1 VVSWKKRLGWALVA
15 LGGAAL
21 LVWGARLVQTGLSL
35 RKHLAQAQAL
45 VEGPALPAPNLRS
58 EVEGAGRLDPAG
70 ACALVQD
77 LQGDV
82 EALQRR
88 AGGLIRL
95 APRLGWLPGLGGDL
109 RAAPHFMS
117 VAQGLAEAGAIV
129 CDALDPALAA
139 LEGEGSDDLSLER
152 VARLLDEERAELERA
167 QAAVEGTQAAWAQV
181 DVETLSP
188 WLAERVAMLDQ
199 GLPLL
204 RAGLDV
210 AGSAPYLLGV
220 EGVRTYLILAQNED
234 ELRPT
239 GGFISGAGRITLDGG
254 RIAEL
259 DFQDANYVDDYAH
272 KPYPEPPGPLLEY
285 MGSELW
291 LLRDANWSP
300 DFPTSARQAAHLYE
314 YGQGV
319 PVDGVVA
326 LDQRAVELVMAGLG
340 QVDVPGVEE
349 PVSAANVRQFLRAA
363 WNPGEAG
370 VTREWLYSRKEFI
383 GNLAVAIR
391 QRVERD
397 PGSVDWVRVGQG
409 LYRALEERH
418 LLIFVPDIA
427 PALARAGW
435 DGGLRE
441 STGDYLMV
449 VDSNLGFG
457 KVGPLIDEALEYRV
471 TLYADGTAA
480 AALSLAYIHQGSLE
494 GVRCRHPLPYV
505 GNLTYEEMMHRCYY
519 DYLRAYVP
527 AGSVLRAATSHPTPG
542 RYLLRGEPDPGQ
554 VVTLD
559 DEAGRTVFAQFF
571 VVEYG
576 QTLETRLVYDLPQVT
591 WMSEG
596 QRHYSLLI
604 QKQPG
609 TEGTPVLLTVA
620 LPPGARLASAVPSPS
635 RIDGETLTFEL
646 ELATDVAV
654 DIAYE

>member
-1 VVSWKKRLGWALVA
+1 VVSWKKRLGWALV
-15 LGGAAL
+15 LLVAAVL
-21 LVWGARLVQTGLSL
+21 LVWGVRLAQAGLSL
-35 RKHLAQAQAL
+35 RKHLAQAQELAQ
-45 VEGPALPAPNLRS
+45 EPG
-58 EVEGAGRLDPAG
+58 GLDPAG
-70 ACALVQD
+70 ACALVRD

-82 EALQRR
+82 GALDRR
-88 AGGLIRL
+88 AGGLIRF
-95 APRLGWLPGLGGDL
+95 APRLGWLPGVGGDL
-109 RAAPHFMS
+109 RAAPHFVS

-139 LEGEGSDDLSLER
+139 LEGEGEGADDLSLEH
-152 VARLLDEERAELERA
+152 VARLLDEGRPELGRAH
-167 QAAVEGTQAAWAQV
+167 AAVEGAQTAWAQV
-181 DVETLSP
+181 EVETLSP

-220 EGVRTYLILAQNED
+220 EVPQTYLILAQNED

-254 RIAEL
+254 RIVEL

-272 KPYPEPPGPLLEY
+272 KPYPEPPGPLLDY

-300 DFPTSARQAAHLYE
+300 DFPTSARQAAYLYE

-326 LDQRAVELVMAGLG
+326 LDQRAVELVMAGMG
-340 QVDVPGVEE
+340 QVAVPGVEE

-383 GNLAVAIR
+383 GNLAAAIR

-418 LLIFVPDIA
+418 LLVFVKDA
-427 PALARAGW
+427 DVAQALARTGW
-435 DGGLRE
+435 DGRLRE
-441 STGDYLMV
+441 SAGDYLMV

-457 KVGPLIDEALEYRV
+457 KVNPLIREALEYRV

-480 AALSLAYIHQGSLE
+480 AALSLAYAHQGSLE

-505 GNLTYEEMMHRCYY
+505 GDLTYEEMMHRCYY

-554 VVTLD
+554 AVTLD
-559 DEAGRTVFAQFF
+559 DDAGKTVFGQFF

-576 QTLETRLVYDLPQVT
+576 QTLETRLVYDLPPVT

-596 QRHYSLLI
+596 QRHYALLI

-609 TEGTPVLLTVA
+609 TDGVPILLTVA
-620 LPPGARLASAVPSPS
+620 LPPGARLASAAPSPS

-646 ELATDVAV
+646 ELAIDVV
-654 DIAYE
+654 VEIAYE